1 MAKIHNGFQKNKK
14 LFFSVQ
20 NIEKMSK
27 TSQYQRKVKEKQK
40 LPKLRWSDKVS
51 NLCLVILSL
60 GKGMGYIFLN
70 ELGKNNYMKFIKM
83 TVTAL

>member
-1 MAKIHNGFQKNKK
+1 MAKIHNGFQKYKK

-40 LPKLRWSDKVS
+40 LPKLR
-51 NLCLVILSL
+51 
-60 GKGMGYIFLN
+60 
-70 ELGKNNYMKFIKM
+70 
-83 TVTAL
+83 